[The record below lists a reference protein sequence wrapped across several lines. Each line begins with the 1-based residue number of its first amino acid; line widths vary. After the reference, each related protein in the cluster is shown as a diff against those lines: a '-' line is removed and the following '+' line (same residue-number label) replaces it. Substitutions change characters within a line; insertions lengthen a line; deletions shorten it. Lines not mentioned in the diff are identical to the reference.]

1 MSAGISERGLEGP
14 FCRALAG
21 QACDAAG
28 AALRGP
34 SPTREP

>member
-1 MSAGISERGLEGP
+1 MSAGSSERGVKGP
-14 FCRALAG
+14 VCRALAG
-21 QACDAAG
+21 QTCDAAG